1 MNNIVFIVGSPSR
14 GSRLTGVLNYM
25 EEMLLKG
32 GASVEWIQI
41 CELPAEDLI
50 HAKWDSPAIEACNAL
65 VEKADAVIA
74 ASPVY
79 KATYSGVLKTYLDLL
94 PQKAFVNKRVLPIFI
109 GGTIAHL
116 LSIEYGLKPT
126 LSILGASHQL
136 SGVYVI
142 DSQVVRTADDTYEL
156 DEEVRQRLDKAA
168 ESLIQQRSQ

>member
-14 GSRLTGVLNYM
+14 GSRLTGVLQYM
-25 EEMLLKG
+25 EERLLQKG
-32 GASVEWIQI
+32 AKVDWIQV

-94 PQKAFVNKRVLPIFI
+94 PQKALVNKSVLPVFI

-126 LSILGASHQL
+126 LSILGASHQM

-142 DSQVVRTADDTYEL
+142 DSQVSRSADDKYVL
-156 DEEVRQRLDKAA
+156 DEEVRQRLDKAVDN
-168 ESLIQQRSQ
+168 LILP